1 MEIVSNGL
9 TDVGLKREHNEDA
22 FVCDA
27 ENRLFIVADGMGG
40 RAAGETASQAV
51 IAVLPVMLREQLTAS
66 EDPTPGQ
73 ITFLIGKTLSEFSEQ
88 LFQQSQELP
97 EIKGLGSTVALL
109 FVRDEMA
116 YVGCA
121 GDSRVYLLRDAH
133 LFQITK
139 DQTIAAA
146 LVRTGHLSADKAAFH
161 PLSHALE
168 EYVGGYDDWLAQKQ
182 AATPPVKEAAPA
194 LDKKKLYKEELKTK
208 QKRKLSFSE
217 QREIQ
222 ALPAQI
228 EALEQEQST
237 LHANMA
243 DPAFYRQPKEAVAAA
258 VNRLTELAAEI
269 THAYARWEYLEALDS
284 PR

>member
-51 IAVLPVMLREQLTAS
+51 IAVLPVMLREQLPES

-73 ITFLIGKTLSEFSEQ
+73 ITFIIGKTLSEFSEQ

-109 FVRDEMA
+109 FARGDMA

-146 LVRTGHLSADKAAFH
+146 LVRTGHLSADKAALH

-168 EYVGGYDDWLAQKQ
+168 EYVGKQ
-182 AATPPVKEAAPA
+182 GQLHPGVWC
-194 LDKKKLYKEELKTK
+194 KKLHPGDRWLLCSDGLTKGLSDEEL
-208 QKRKLSFSE
+208 RRILSAPS
-217 QREIQ
+217 
-222 ALPAQI
+222 
-228 EALEQEQST
+228 ST
-237 LHANMA
+237 
-243 DPAFYRQPKEAVAAA
+243 EAVCRELIATAKENDGTDNITVIVVD
-258 VNRLTELAAEI
+258 VNDKT
-269 THAYARWEYLEALDS
+269 
-284 PR
+284 